1 MVFGHQDRHSAE
13 RSIGLK
19 SCFFVATSIKRR
31 ITYNRSVSSIDQWSN
46 VKRSYG
52 RGLRN
57 KAGLFQRW
65 RRCEDVDK
73 AFRIE
78 SIDYRRLASDE

>member
-31 ITYNRSVSSIDQWSN
+31 ITYNRSVSSIDQALA
-46 VKRSYG
+46 G
-52 RGLRN
+52 RVSLERRQIVLFAVCAGGLN
-57 KAGLFQRW
+57 
-65 RRCEDVDK
+65 
-73 AFRIE
+73 
-78 SIDYRRLASDE
+78 RLAME